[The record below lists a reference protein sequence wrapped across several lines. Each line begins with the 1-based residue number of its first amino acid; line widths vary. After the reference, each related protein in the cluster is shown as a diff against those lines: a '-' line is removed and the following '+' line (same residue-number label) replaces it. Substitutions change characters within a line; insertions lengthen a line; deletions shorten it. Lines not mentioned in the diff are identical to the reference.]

1 MEEHVRG
8 CQNDRQV
15 RRVLVIGESI
25 EVQRRGDE
33 PRQKCDQDGGKQQ
46 QAYRHANPLVCDRP
60 EHASGLPLLKVPVKA
75 RARKLRASQRTTLR
89 STESLLAQHS
99 QTRS

>member
-33 PRQKCDQDGGKQQ
+33 SRQKCDQDGGKQQ

-75 RARKLRASQRTTLR
+75 RARNGPR
-89 STESLLAQHS
+89 SDQQNHCLPEDS